1 MFEYLAPAGTLLGKA
16 VELLGGGAFFE
27 KVSHWVRDLNFVVQD
42 CFPFSF
48 PSQVWMQCE
57 LPSSCCCHHILTW
70 WTVSFGNSKPHYLLL
85 LPVASAQCSI
95 TATRKPQRSHAF
107 LELLTLEEM
116 HCLPTSHLV
125 DLWPCAERGHEPRQA
140 QSGKPQ

>member
-70 WTVSFGNSKPHYLLL
+70 WTVSFGNSKPQ
-85 LPVASAQCSI
+85 LPASPSSSLCPVFHHSNKKATKITRIPRVAD
-95 TATRKPQRSHAF
+95 
-107 LELLTLEEM
+107 
-116 HCLPTSHLV
+116 TSHLV
-125 DLWPCAERGHEPRQA
+125 DLWPCAERGHEPRHA